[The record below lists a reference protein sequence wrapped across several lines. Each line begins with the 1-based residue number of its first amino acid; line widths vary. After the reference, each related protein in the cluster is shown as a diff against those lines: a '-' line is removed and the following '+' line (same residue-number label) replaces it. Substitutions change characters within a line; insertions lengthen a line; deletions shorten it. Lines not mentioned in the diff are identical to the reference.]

1 MTGPHS
7 SSRQHE
13 HRAALQLRH
22 DDDRQDISAI
32 VEENRQLRELVIQLS
47 KIVVRNVVDRK

>member
-1 MTGPHS
+1 MTGPHP

-32 VEENRQLRELVIQLS
+32 VEENRQLRELVI
-47 KIVVRNVVDRK
+47 